1 MSEQHDNTELR
12 IREALLAEAGEAP
25 ASQDLWAR
33 VEPRLER
40 PATSSVGWQRRWR
53 LVVAGAAA
61 TVVLT
66 LGGAGTALIA
76 TGQFSGNGDRT
87 FLAEGRWIGTDG
99 ESLEAITLNDTYAN
113 LKDPDGNQLAS
124 GISLSGSVAIDPG
137 AHAAPTQTPQ
147 PPPAL
152 EKSKADFAT
161 SQSSGANTQVLA
173 SERQVISQA
182 SIDLEVSDVNAASV
196 QLRGLVQSVGG
207 FVEHISTSGGPNP
220 EYGSAVVR
228 VPSDRFLDALDGIER
243 LGKALGQSL
252 GQRDVT
258 GEAIDLEARLRSE
271 RSTEESL
278 LKLLDRAVSVSD
290 VLTVERELS
299 RVRADIERLQGQ
311 LEFIQRSV
319 ALATITVS
327 FVLPPGSVP
336 VSPSASLQME
346 VDDVERSVNRVQ
358 ELVHGSGGTMGRV
371 IMTIRQDSQEA
382 FLSFLVPASAL
393 DGTLTSMA
401 RDGVVLHREVES
413 DGRLRQGEQDDD
425 LQASVTVQLHTY
437 RESELWRSTGVLVT
451 GGLLVFFG
459 VAGALALVYRARRR
473 MA

>member
-12 IREALLAEAGEAP
+12 IREALLAEASEAP
-25 ASQDLWAR
+25 ASQNLWAR
-33 VEPRLER
+33 VEPRLE
-40 PATSSVGWQRRWR
+40 PPSTSSDGWLRRWR
-53 LVVAGAAA
+53 LVAAGAAA
-61 TVVLT
+61 AVVLT

-76 TGQFSGNGDRT
+76 TGQFSGGEDGASLADRQ
-87 FLAEGRWIGTDG
+87 WSSVDG
-99 ESLEAITLNDTYAN
+99 ESLDMIVDDETNVGLD
-113 LKDPDGNQLAS
+113 DREGNRLGSSEMAS
-124 GISLSGSVAIDPG
+124 GALAIDPG

-152 EKSKADFAT
+152 ERPKSALTT
-161 SQSSGANTQVLA
+161 SQPSGGNPQDLA
-173 SERQVISQA
+173 SERQIISQA
-182 SIDLEVSDVNAASV
+182 SIDLEVIDVNAASV
-196 QLRGLVQSVGG
+196 QLRGLVQSYGG
-207 FVEHISTSGGPNP
+207 FIEHISTSGGPNP

-243 LGKALGQSL
+243 LGKPLGQSL

-413 DGRLRQGEQDDD
+413 DGRLRQGEQAND

-437 RESELWRSTGVLVT
+437 RESELWRSTGVLVA
-451 GGLLVFFG
+451 GGLLAFFG
-459 VAGALALVYRARRR
+459 VAGALALVFRARRR
-473 MA
+473 RA

>member
-12 IREALLAEAGEAP
+12 IREALLAEASEAP
-25 ASQDLWAR
+25 ASQNLWAR
-33 VEPRLER
+33 VEPRLE
-40 PATSSVGWQRRWR
+40 PPSTSSDGWLRRWR
-53 LVVAGAAA
+53 LVAAGAAA
-61 TVVLT
+61 AVVLT

-76 TGQFSGNGDRT
+76 TGQFSGGEDGAS
-87 FLAEGRWIGTDG
+87 LADGRWMRADG
-99 ESLEAITLNDTYAN
+99 ESLEAITLDNTDTYLEN
-113 LKDPDGNQLAS
+113 PDENRLGSREMAS
-124 GISLSGSVAIDPG
+124 GALAIDPG
-137 AHAAPTQTPQ
+137 GHAEPTQTPQ

-152 EKSKADFAT
+152 ERPKSALTT
-161 SQSSGANTQVLA
+161 SQPSGGNPQDLA
-173 SERQVISQA
+173 SERQIISQA
-182 SIDLEVSDVNAASV
+182 SIDLEVIDVNAASV
-196 QLRGLVQSVGG
+196 QLRGLVQSYGG
-207 FVEHISTSGGPNP
+207 FIEHISTSGGPNP

-243 LGKALGQSL
+243 LGKPLGQSL

-393 DGTLTSMA
+393 DGTLTSIA
-401 RDGVVLHREVES
+401 GDGVVLHREVES
-413 DGRLRQGEQDDD
+413 DGRLGQGEQDDD
-425 LQASVTVQLHTY
+425 LQARVTVQLQTY
-437 RESELWRSTGVLVT
+437 RESELWRSTGVLVA
-451 GGLLVFFG
+451 GGLLAFFG
-459 VAGALALVYRARRR
+459 VAGALALVFRARRR
-473 MA
+473 RM